1 MIQIIKNN
9 LGPEILELLMKV
21 KERASKFENSPAAM
35 TPSSPSPSLHSA
47 SPSPLASSSVTKM
60 EVAGNIAEDEDDEKI
75 ARKLV
80 F

>member
-1 MIQIIKNN
+1 VIQIIKNN
-9 LGPEILELLMKV
+9 LGPEILDLLMKV

-35 TPSSPSPSLHSA
+35 TPSSPSPSLHS
-47 SPSPLASSSVTKM
+47 PSPLASSSATKM
-60 EVAGNIAEDEDDEKI
+60 EMAGNVAEDEDDEKI